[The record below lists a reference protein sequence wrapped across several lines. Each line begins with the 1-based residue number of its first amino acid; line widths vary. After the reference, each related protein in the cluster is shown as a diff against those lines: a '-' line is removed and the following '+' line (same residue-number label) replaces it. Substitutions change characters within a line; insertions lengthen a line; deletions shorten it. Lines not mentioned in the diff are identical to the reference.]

1 MAQGDIGLLK
11 HSAITF
17 LFLLGG
23 RGGFKVFSLCKCSRK
38 LQQAHI
44 LRVSFII

>member
-23 RGGFKVFSLCKCSRK
+23 EGGGFKVFSLYNCSRK
-38 LQQAHI
+38 LQ
-44 LRVSFII
+44 